1 VSKSGKSPKYQRVTL
16 ARPLPARTATGKVF
30 LVDLSRTG
38 VRVAH
43 QGAVPAMGQICRL
56 EFDWEDRAVVLDCKV
71 MRNELV
77 KLARSAAEKSIY
89 HAGLHIE
96 QAHGDSD
103 ATLRELIAD
112 VVARALD
119 EQKANA
125 RGIPAEA
132 AQVFQ
137 TSKGTDYLRCELV
150 DGTWR
155 RTATTRPDQPQ
166 NGFTVSADEDRQQI
180 EMLCDTFA
188 KADVQ
193 GQKLIR
199 TMAELSISRAEGIP
213 TRRYKP

>member
-1 VSKSGKSPKYQRVTL
+1 M
-16 ARPLPARTATGKVF
+16 PARIAAGRVF

-43 QGAVPAMGQICRL
+43 QGAVPAIGQVCRL
-56 EFDWEDRAVVLDCKV
+56 EFNWHERAVVLDCRV

-77 KLARSAAEKSIY
+77 KLAKSDSEKSLY
-89 HAGLHIE
+89 HAGMHIE
-96 QAHGDSD
+96 HAHGDSE

-112 VVARALD
+112 IVARALD

-137 TSKGTDYLRCELV
+137 TSKGTNYLRCELV
-150 DGTWR
+150 DGKWR
-155 RTATTRPDQPQ
+155 RSATTRPDQPQ
-166 NGFTVSADEDRQQI
+166 NGFTVSADEDREQI
-180 EMLCDTFA
+180 DTLCETFA
-188 KADVQ
+188 NTDVQ

-199 TMAELSISRAEGIP
+199 TMAELSISRAEGVP

>member
-1 VSKSGKSPKYQRVTL
+1 V
-16 ARPLPARTATGKVF
+16 
-30 LVDLSRTG
+30 
-38 VRVAH
+38 
-43 QGAVPAMGQICRL
+43 
-56 EFDWEDRAVVLDCKV
+56 EFNWEDRPVVLDCKV

-77 KLARSAAEKSIY
+77 KLAKSAAEKSIY

-96 QAHGDSD
+96 QAHGESE

-137 TSKGTDYLRCELV
+137 TSKGTNYLRCELV

-155 RTATTRPDQPQ
+155 RTTTSRPDQPQ
-166 NGFTVSADEDRQQI
+166 NGFTVSADEDREQI
-180 EMLCDTFA
+180 DTLCDTFA

-199 TMAELSISRAEGIP
+199 TMAELSISRAEGVP
-213 TRRYKP
+213 TRRYQP

>member
-1 VSKSGKSPKYQRVTL
+1 M
-16 ARPLPARTATGKVF
+16 PARTAAGKVF

-43 QGAVPAMGQICRL
+43 QGAVPAIGQVCRL
-56 EFDWEDRAVVLDCKV
+56 EFNWEDRAVVLDCRV

-77 KLARSAAEKSIY
+77 KLAKSAGEKSIY

-96 QAHGDSD
+96 QAHGDSE

-137 TSKGTDYLRCELV
+137 TSKGTNYLRCELV
-150 DGTWR
+150 DGKWR

-166 NGFTVSADEDRQQI
+166 DGFTVSADEDREQI
-180 EMLCDTFA
+180 DMLCETFA
-188 KADVQ
+188 EADVQ
-193 GQKLIR
+193 GQELIR
-199 TMAELSISRAEGIP
+199 TMAELSISRAEGVP

>member
-1 VSKSGKSPKYQRVTL
+1 M
-16 ARPLPARTATGKVF
+16 PARIAAGKVF

-43 QGAVPAMGQICRL
+43 QGAVPAIGQVCRL
-56 EFDWEDRAVVLDCKV
+56 EFNWEGRAVVLDCKV

-77 KLARSAAEKSIY
+77 KLAKSAAEKSIY

-96 QAHGDSD
+96 QAHEESE
-103 ATLRELIAD
+103 ATLRDLIAD

-137 TSKGTDYLRCELV
+137 TSKGTEYLRCELV

-166 NGFTVSADEDRQQI
+166 NGFTVSADEDREQI
-180 EMLCDTFA
+180 DILCDTFA
-188 KADVQ
+188 KADVP

>member
-1 VSKSGKSPKYQRVTL
+1 MSTPGKSPKYQRVAL
-16 ARPLPARTATGKVF
+16 ARPLPARIASDKVF
-30 LVDLSRTG
+30 LVDLSRSG

-43 QGAVPAMGQICRL
+43 QGAVPAIGQVCRL
-56 EFDWEDRAVVLDCKV
+56 EFTWENRTVVLDCKV

-77 KLARSAAEKSIY
+77 KLAKTAGEKSIY

-96 QAHGDSD
+96 QAHGDSE

-137 TSKGTDYLRCELV
+137 TSKGTSYLRCELV

-155 RTATTRPDQPQ
+155 RTTTTRPDQPQ
-166 NGFTVSADEDRQQI
+166 NGFTVSADEDREQI
-180 EMLCDTFA
+180 NILCDTFA
-188 KADVQ
+188 KADAQ
-193 GQKLIR
+193 GQKMIR
-199 TMAELSISRAEGIP
+199 AMAELSVSRAEGIP
-213 TRRYKP
+213 TRRYQP